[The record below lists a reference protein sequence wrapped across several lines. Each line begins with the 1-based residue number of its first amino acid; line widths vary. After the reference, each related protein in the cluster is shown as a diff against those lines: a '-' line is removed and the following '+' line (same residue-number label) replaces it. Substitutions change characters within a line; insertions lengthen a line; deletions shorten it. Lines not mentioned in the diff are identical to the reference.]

1 MIDDIKDILED
12 ALEDFYFDVVY
23 IVNNIRYLLTDL
35 SSPGTLATCLVI
47 VTILLYYLAR
57 PGHPVPSHQTRID
70 GKTGVVVWSGTE
82 DWGMVALDLV
92 RRGARVVIACSNY
105 TTGEM
110 TAQRIRD
117 LVDTRTVIPMVQVE
131 TVNLAEMEDVRR
143 FAYKILETETPVDIL
158 VCNGDLTME
167 RMYRTEA
174 GLEVMMAT
182 NHLSF
187 FLLVNILLP
196 SIARSKV
203 TTVHDNQY

>member
-1 MIDDIKDILED
+1 
-12 ALEDFYFDVVY
+12 
-23 IVNNIRYLLTDL
+23 
-35 SSPGTLATCLVI
+35 
-47 VTILLYYLAR
+47 
-57 PGHPVPSHQTRID
+57 
-70 GKTGVVVWSGTE
+70 
-82 DWGMVALDLV
+82 
-92 RRGARVVIACSNY
+92 
-105 TTGEM
+105 
-110 TAQRIRD
+110 
-117 LVDTRTVIPMVQVE
+117 MVQVE

-196 SIARSKV
+196 SIARSKGRIV
-203 TTVHDNQY
+203 VGTSALSSNLNSEKNFVKSQAITNIQLAN

>member
-1 MIDDIKDILED
+1 MIDNIKDLLED

-105 TTGEM
+105 TIGEM

-203 TTVHDNQY
+203 TNVHNNQY